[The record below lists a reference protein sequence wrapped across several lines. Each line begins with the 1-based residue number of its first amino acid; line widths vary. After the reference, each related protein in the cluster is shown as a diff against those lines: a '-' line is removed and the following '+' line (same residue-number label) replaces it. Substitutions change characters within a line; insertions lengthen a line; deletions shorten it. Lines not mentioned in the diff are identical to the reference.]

1 MLESSK
7 SYTRKIYVGK
17 IGAYPRQT
25 SIIVLQWVS
34 SSNTLYKKHCIP
46 TVLGILPYSYMH
58 AHVQYADTVYIH
70 SQLLYLIH
78 DMAPTVS
85 LQ

>member
-7 SYTRKIYVGK
+7 SYIRKIYVGN

-34 SSNTLYKKHCIP
+34 SNNLTLASFVCADESNDLFYIEFGVQISLH
-46 TVLGILPYSYMH
+46 LELLPKRFQSC
-58 AHVQYADTVYIH
+58 
-70 SQLLYLIH
+70 S
-78 DMAPTVS
+78 
-85 LQ
+85 